1 MLPLNLTLLLAILV
15 VAVILWRSKENFM
28 ETSYY
33 YEAAPGARGA
43 RMICMPESAGS
54 ASLGIAVGKAAGDAA
69 AQVAK
74 RACGNMFDVATV
86 DSIVQE
92 TKLMATSAAEDAT
105 LAVVPE
111 VCKPYLPKEPV
122 VVIPAALPGQQYVSP
137 GQQYVSPG
145 QQYIAVPPTET
156 PRPMCNPGY
165 YYDNGVC
172 KRLQV
177 GSSQPGG
184 VVCPAGA
191 YWDGQGCRYSAQQQC
206 PAGMVWDGKICR
218 APTNVKTSPGCPT
231 GMIWDGKRCRLPS
244 GAVKTSPG
252 CPTGMIWDGKRCRLP
267 SGATPGAVK
276 TSPGCPAGMIWDGK
290 GCRKPSGA
298 PRPGAV
304 KTSPGCPAGMVWD
317 GKGCRKPS
325 GAPRP
330 GAVKT
335 SPGCPAGM
343 VWDGKGCRRPS
354 TAPRPGAVKVK
365 TSQGCSAGLVWD
377 GKGCR
382 KPVKTSP
389 GCATGKV
396 WNARSRSCVKPTT
409 SKARPGG
416 KRPKERYENFEP
428 APESAYLS
436 PAIEA
441 AIRDPSRPNTQ

>member
-111 VCKPYLPKEPV
+111 VCKPYLPKQPV
-122 VVIPAALPGQQYVSP
+122 VVIPAALPEQQYVSQ
-137 GQQYVSPG
+137 GQQYASPG

-191 YWDGQGCRYSAQQQC
+191 YWDGQGCRYSAQQQAC

-218 APTNVKTSPGCPT
+218 VPTNIKTSPGCPT

-244 GAVKTSPG
+244 GA
-252 CPTGMIWDGKRCRLP
+252 
-267 SGATPGAVK
+267 APGAVK

-290 GCRKPSGA
+290 RCRKPSGA
-298 PRPGAV
+298 PGPV
-304 KTSPGCPAGMVWD
+304 KTSPGCPAGMIWD
-317 GKGCRKPS
+317 GKGCRRPS
-325 GAPRP
+325 TAPRP
-330 GAVKT
+330 GAGPVKT

-354 TAPRPGAVKVK
+354 TAPRP
-365 TSQGCSAGLVWD
+365 
-377 GKGCR
+377 

>member
-111 VCKPYLPKEPV
+111 VCKPYLPKQPV
-122 VVIPAALPGQQYVSP
+122 VVIPAALPEQQYVSQ
-137 GQQYVSPG
+137 GQQYASPG

-191 YWDGQGCRYSAQQQC
+191 YWDGQGCRYSAQQQAC
-206 PAGMVWDGKICR
+206 PAGMVLYGKTCV
-218 APTNVKTSPGCPT
+218 PTNIKTSPGCPT

-244 GAVKTSPG
+244 GA
-252 CPTGMIWDGKRCRLP
+252 
-267 SGATPGAVK
+267 APGAVK

-290 GCRKPSGA
+290 RCRKPSGA
-298 PRPGAV
+298 PGPV
-304 KTSPGCPAGMVWD
+304 KTSPGCPAGMIWD
-317 GKGCRKPS
+317 GKGCRRPS
-325 GAPRP
+325 TAPRP
-330 GAVKT
+330 GAGPVKT

-354 TAPRPGAVKVK
+354 TAPRP
-365 TSQGCSAGLVWD
+365 
-377 GKGCR
+377 